1 MSLIAPSPLARF
13 VAVAIVGALAVFAT
27 ARSGAADVPKG
38 AVIVARSAPT
48 ALLIWDASSAVADLV
63 VARNASDAST
73 RTLEVEAIQIL
84 VARAPQLRARRVE
97 LRVQYAPIGVEGV
110 AYQASTFAN
119 ATPLLLL
126 STDRAMIATRHD
138 AWIADI
144 RDGRSPSGLSVK
156 SLGAFPQTQ

>member
-1 MSLIAPSPLARF
+1 MSLIAPSPFARF
-13 VAVAIVGALAVFAT
+13 IAFAIVGALAVFAS
-27 ARSGAADVPKG
+27 ARANATDLPKG
-38 AVIVARSAPT
+38 AVVVARSAPT

-73 RTLEVEAIQIL
+73 RSLEVDAIRIL

-126 STDRAMIATRHD
+126 AADRAMIAPRHD

-144 RDGRSPSGLSVK
+144 RGGRAPSGLSVQ
-156 SLGAFPQTQ
+156 SIGAFPQTQ